1 MTTLQ
6 PLALYAGCVLLG
18 IGVVGLVRTLAWDPV
33 VRTRVA
39 AHHTRLAV
47 DLAFLQWTCRAR
59 TLIVAQACVIAIAVA
74 IAAWLASPSAL
85 VLVFPAL
92 LCPGAFLA
100 QRRAARVAQL
110 EAQLDTWL
118 TTVANALKANP
129 SLGEALQSSIVLTS
143 APLCAELDL
152 VIKAQRLG
160 TPLDRALSEMAAR
173 VGSRVVTSAL
183 TTLRIARQ
191 TGGNLS
197 ATLEASAASLR
208 ELARVEGVVRS
219 RTAEGRAQSLLIGS
233 LPAVMFFVLDLVDP
247 DFLAPLFASTRGH
260 LVLAAAALMWTVAF
274 AWSRRIVAVDV

>member
-1 MTTLQ
+1 MTALE
-6 PLALYAGCVLLG
+6 PIALYVGCLLLG
-18 IGVVGLVRTLAWDPV
+18 VGSVGLVRALARAPA
-33 VRTRVA
+33 VRARVA
-39 AHHTRLAV
+39 AHHARLAV
-47 DLAFLQWTCRAR
+47 DLAFLQSRYRAR
-59 TLIVAQACVIAIAVA
+59 TLIVGQASVIIVACA
-74 IAAWLASPSAL
+74 IAAWLTSPNAL
-85 VLVFPAL
+85 VLVVPAL

-129 SLGEALQSSIVLTS
+129 SLGEAVQSSIALTA
-143 APLCAELDL
+143 APLSAELDL

-160 TPLDRALSEMAAR
+160 TPLDRALSEMATR

-208 ELARVEGVVRS
+208 ELARLEGVVRS

-260 LVLAAAALMWTVAF
+260 LVLGAAALLWTVAL
-274 AWSRRIVAVDV
+274 AWSRHIVAVDV